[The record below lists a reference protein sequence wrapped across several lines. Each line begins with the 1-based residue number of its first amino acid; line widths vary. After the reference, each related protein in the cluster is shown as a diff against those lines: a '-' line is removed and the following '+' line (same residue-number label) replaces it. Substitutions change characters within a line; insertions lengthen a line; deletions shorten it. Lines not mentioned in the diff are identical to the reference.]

1 MAFQYNPFMI
11 YYIYYFLQTWEKF
24 LEYISFILGI
34 QTLISDRGGLTVL
47 KLFVRGENFKQKKQ
61 QQPTKVGHC
70 SSLDRR

>member
-11 YYIYYFLQTWEKF
+11 YYIYYFRQTWEKF

-47 KLFVRGENFKQKKQ
+47 KL
-61 QQPTKVGHC
+61 
-70 SSLDRR
+70 L